1 MPCGPEG
8 GERASDEVALTREH
22 LIRPP
27 IAELAAQ
34 LDAAQFVQV
43 HRSTIGNLDHVA
55 GTRCDEPG
63 GLLRRVRGPVQE
75 LSVSRAQ
82 GPPVQA
88 LQRRSRPGL
97 SQRKSR
103 PAGRRSNGLSVTKER
118 S

>member
-8 GERASDEVALTREH
+8 GERASDEVALTREQ

-55 GTRCDEPG
+55 GTRCDELG
-63 GLLRRVRGPVQE
+63 RLLLHVRGCVQE

-82 GPPVQA
+82 VHLFKA
-88 LQRRSRPGL
+88 WQRRSRPGL

-103 PAGRRSNGLSVTKER
+103 PTGRRSNGLSVTKER